1 MRFKW
6 HFKNESTSELSVTNV
21 FSPKSSWKPPIGHS
35 NNELFKI
42 DENLAVILKDFAIE

>member
-1 MRFKW
+1 MAFQERV
-6 HFKNESTSELSVTNV
+6 HFRIRCTNV
-21 FSPKSSWKPPIGHS
+21 FSPKLSRKPPIGHS